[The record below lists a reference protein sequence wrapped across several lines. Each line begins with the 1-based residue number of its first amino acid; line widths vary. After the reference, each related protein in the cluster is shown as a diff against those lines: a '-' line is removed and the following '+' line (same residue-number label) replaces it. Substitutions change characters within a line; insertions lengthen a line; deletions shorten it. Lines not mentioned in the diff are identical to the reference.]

1 MKITGSPVTTPG
13 NVSASEAASPSAQA
27 SPSTLPVS
35 EGVLQSAGVQQAQ
48 AVLKELP
55 EIDQARVA
63 ELREALAQG
72 KLPFDAGKLAGLI
85 DRYHGGRS

>member
-1 MKITGSPVTTPG
+1 MKITGSPITTPSSVSSCEAAPTQLPTTPG
-13 NVSASEAASPSAQA
+13 TSLA
-27 SPSTLPVS
+27 S
-35 EGVLQSAGVQQAQ
+35 EGVSQSAGVQQAQ
-48 AVLKELP
+48 AVLQELP

-72 KLPFDAGKLAGLI
+72 KLPFDAGRLAGLI